1 MIRSLGVS
9 GVIGLIGMVAGFG
22 VLAYVDPIIAG
33 GVGLVLVGAALV
45 VHAAVRALASRFGM
59 GDVV

>member
-1 MIRSLGVS
+1 M
-9 GVIGLIGMVAGFG
+9 IGLIGMVAGFG